1 MRFPGATR
9 DSVME
14 TTRITW
20 ESVELKK
27 YLYKLESEIEKKI
40 LRFGVDVGIDILSPI
55 FR

>member
-27 YLYKLESEIEKKI
+27 YLYKLESEIEKN
-40 LRFGVDVGIDILSPI
+40 RFGVDVGIDILSPI

>member
-27 YLYKLESEIEKKI
+27 VDKSAESDLKKI
-40 LRFGVDVGIDILSPI
+40 VVVS
-55 FR
+55 

>member
-20 ESVELKK
+20 ENVELKK
-27 YLYKLESEIEKKI
+27 VDKSAESDPKKI
-40 LRFGVDVGIDILSPI
+40 VVVS
-55 FR
+55 